1 MTDYHTWET
10 SDGSHFTDINI
21 PEKTIVCKRKPV
33 TGITIT
39 IGMFFDGTGNNVFN
53 TDIRLLKKCT
63 HLDVGMKKED
73 AELCYQKLSMGALS
87 SSSYMGYYS
96 NIHWLNTLYVKDDKV
111 IKGQTLY
118 QRAVYVQGIGTQKGE
133 EDSWTAKGTGMFSEG
148 VIDKT
153 DEGVSQI
160 AAQIKTLLMKESGIS
175 YAIEKIQFDI
185 FGFSRGAAAA
195 RHFAN
200 RVRNNDEAIQKAIA
214 EGLQGQN
221 QHGKPAGEIRFI
233 GLFDTVCAVGLEPH
247 NGYNPGINLYLPQD
261 IAQKVFQI
269 SAMHECRY
277 NFSLNSIKELWPE
290 LSLPGVHSDIGG
302 GYNPYEQEYYFITK
316 PRSETVKDDILP
328 EKTNA
333 YNKAKD
339 EIPKLEKCPNLRP
352 LMVNGEVKTETWYDY
367 LVNHDK
373 NKTGVREKRVGAAV
387 TLKRIVPN
395 DWSKVSLR
403 VMIDAAKEAGVD
415 IKEILPKDKNL
426 TLPKELEALS
436 HKAIVQAQ
444 SVICGCASEPFT
456 LSEIQLIGK
465 YIHCSANWNPVEFK
479 TVWLDGKE
487 IKRIYG
493 AVNAVE
499 LIGFLS
505 RPDTG
510 WTRAVWNMNG
520 DKA

>member
-1 MTDYHTWET
+1 
-10 SDGSHFTDINI
+10 
-21 PEKTIVCKRKPV
+21 
-33 TGITIT
+33 
-39 IGMFFDGTGNNVFN
+39 
-53 TDIRLLKKCT
+53 
-63 HLDVGMKKED
+63 
-73 AELCYQKLSMGALS
+73 
-87 SSSYMGYYS
+87 
-96 NIHWLNTLYVKDDKV
+96 
-111 IKGQTLY
+111 
-118 QRAVYVQGIGTQKGE
+118 
-133 EDSWTAKGTGMFSEG
+133 
-148 VIDKT
+148 
-153 DEGVSQI
+153 
-160 AAQIKTLLMKESGIS
+160 
-175 YAIEKIQFDI
+175 
-185 FGFSRGAAAA
+185 
-195 RHFAN
+195 
-200 RVRNNDEAIQKAIA
+200 
-214 EGLQGQN
+214 
-221 QHGKPAGEIRFI
+221 
-233 GLFDTVCAVGLEPH
+233 
-247 NGYNPGINLYLPQD
+247 
-261 IAQKVFQI
+261 
-269 SAMHECRY
+269 
-277 NFSLNSIKELWPE
+277 
-290 LSLPGVHSDIGG
+290 
-302 GYNPYEQEYYFITK
+302 
-316 PRSETVKDDILP
+316 

-444 SVICGCASEPFT
+444 SVRCGCASEPFT

-479 TVWLDGKE
+479 TVWLDGKK

-510 WTRAVWNMNG
+510 WTRAV
-520 DKA
+520 

>member
-1 MTDYHTWET
+1 
-10 SDGSHFTDINI
+10 
-21 PEKTIVCKRKPV
+21 
-33 TGITIT
+33 
-39 IGMFFDGTGNNVFN
+39 
-53 TDIRLLKKCT
+53 
-63 HLDVGMKKED
+63 
-73 AELCYQKLSMGALS
+73 
-87 SSSYMGYYS
+87 
-96 NIHWLNTLYVKDDKV
+96 
-111 IKGQTLY
+111 
-118 QRAVYVQGIGTQKGE
+118 
-133 EDSWTAKGTGMFSEG
+133 
-148 VIDKT
+148 
-153 DEGVSQI
+153 
-160 AAQIKTLLMKESGIS
+160 
-175 YAIEKIQFDI
+175 
-185 FGFSRGAAAA
+185 
-195 RHFAN
+195 
-200 RVRNNDEAIQKAIA
+200 
-214 EGLQGQN
+214 
-221 QHGKPAGEIRFI
+221 
-233 GLFDTVCAVGLEPH
+233 
-247 NGYNPGINLYLPQD
+247 
-261 IAQKVFQI
+261 
-269 SAMHECRY
+269 
-277 NFSLNSIKELWPE
+277 
-290 LSLPGVHSDIGG
+290 
-302 GYNPYEQEYYFITK
+302 ITK

-403 VMIDAAKEAGVD
+403 VMIDAAKEAGGEFSAYD
-415 IKEILPKDKNL
+415 PLLPDMV
-426 TLPKELEALS
+426 LPTELEAFCL
-436 HKAIVQAQ
+436 KAIDQGKNVR
-444 SVICGCASEPFT
+444 CGDIPIPFT
-456 LSEIQLIGK
+456 SAELQLIGK

-487 IKRIYG
+487 IKIIYG